1 MSRLRDLARSALVEN
16 AGLKLVAIL
25 FSLALFLVAR
35 EETVREFEI
44 DVPVAVSA
52 YPKGQILLSQPP
64 SVLRVRIR
72 GNLQKLTEV
81 LARRSAL
88 EIDLSKYEVSQT
100 VYFQVDTIEAH
111 LGKGVNVLSISPSNF
126 DLSLDKMDRA
136 RVPVVLDIV
145 KEPGPY
151 ARVDRGRIELKPRFI
166 NLTGPGTTL
175 ATIKQVRTEPL
186 DLQRMTTDFNG
197 KVALAANWPGVDT
210 ETKSVQVTIPI
221 LETEGESEIPGCRIQ
236 VRNCPDGF
244 VCEATPTFF
253 RARLRGKEKVLDQV
267 TAQNIINYVYVD
279 ASRLPIEK
287 ELVQRQF
294 PAVEPTIERLKGAT
308 ISLPKVRYFNI
319 TVTRR

>member
-1 MSRLRDLARSALVEN
+1 MNRLRELIRAFLVEN

-25 FSLALFLVAR
+25 FSLALFFVAR

-44 DVPVAVSA
+44 NVPVVVSA
-52 YPKGQILLSQPP
+52 YPKGQVMLSQPP
-64 SVLRVRIR
+64 AVLRVRVR

-81 LARRSAL
+81 LARQAAH
-88 EIDLSKYEVSQT
+88 EIDLSPYEGSQT
-100 VYFQVDTIEAH
+100 VFFQVDTIEDH
-111 LGKGVNVLSISPSNF
+111 LGEGINVLSIRPSNF
-126 DLSLDKMDRA
+126 ELSLDKMERA

-145 KEPGPY
+145 KEPGHF
-151 ARVDRGRIELKPRFI
+151 ARVDRGRIEMKPRFV
-166 NLTGPGTTL
+166 NLSGPGTVL
-175 ATIKQVRTEPL
+175 ETIKQVRTEPL

-197 KVALAANWPGVDT
+197 KVALVTKWPGVKA
-210 ETKSVQVTIPI
+210 ETTSVQVTIPI
-221 LETEGESEIPGCRIQ
+221 LETEGEKEIPGCRIQ
-236 VRNCPDGF
+236 VRNCPEGY
-244 VCEATPTFF
+244 VCEATPSFF
-253 RARLRGKEKVLDQV
+253 RARLQGKEKVLDQV

-294 PAVEPTIERLKGAT
+294 SAIEPTIERLKGAT

>member
-1 MSRLRDLARSALVEN
+1 MSRFRELARSAMVEN

-25 FSLALFLVAR
+25 FSLALFIVAR
-35 EETVREFEI
+35 EETVRELEI
-44 DVPVAVSA
+44 DVPVAVSG
-52 YPKGQILLSQPP
+52 YPKGQVLLSQPP
-64 SVLRVRIR
+64 SVLRVRVR

-81 LARRSAL
+81 LARRSAY
-88 EIDLSKYEVSQT
+88 EVDLSQYDVSQT
-100 VYFQVDTIEAH
+100 VYFQVDTIEGH
-111 LGKGVNVLSISPSNF
+111 LGEGVNVLSISPSNF
-126 DLSLDKMDRA
+126 ELDLDRMDQV

-151 ARVDRGRIELKPRFI
+151 ARVDRGRVELTPRYI
-166 NLTGPGTTL
+166 NLSGPGTTL
-175 ATIKQVRTEPL
+175 ETIKQVRTEPL

-197 KVALAANWPGVDT
+197 KVALVAKWPGVKADT
-210 ETKSVQVTIPI
+210 SSVQVTIPI
-221 LETEGESEIPGCRIQ
+221 LETEGEKELPGCRIQ
-236 VRNCPDGF
+236 VRNCPEGY

-253 RARLRGKEKVLDQV
+253 RARLQGKEKVLDQV

-279 ASRLPIEK
+279 ATRLPIEK

-294 PAVEPTIERLKGAT
+294 PAVEPTIELLKGAT

>member
-1 MSRLRDLARSALVEN
+1 MSRLRDLIRAALVEN

-25 FSLALFLVAR
+25 FSVVLFVVVR
-35 EETVREFEI
+35 KETVRELEI
-44 DVPVAVSA
+44 DVHVAVSA

-64 SVLRVRIR
+64 AVLRVRVR
-72 GNLQKLTEV
+72 GNLQKITEV

-88 EIDLSKYEVSQT
+88 ELDLSAYEGTQT
-100 VYFQVDTIEAH
+100 VYLQVDTIEKH
-111 LGKGVNVLSISPSNF
+111 LGEGVKVLSISPSNF
-126 DLSLDKMDRA
+126 ELSLDKMERA

-145 KEPGPY
+145 KEPGPF
-151 ARVDRGRIELKPRFI
+151 ARVDRGRIELKPRFV

-175 ATIKQVRTEPL
+175 ETIKQVRTEPV
-186 DLQRMTTDFNG
+186 DLSRMTADFNG
-197 KVALAANWPGVDT
+197 KVALIAEWPGVKAEAT
-210 ETKSVQVTIPI
+210 SVQVTIPI
-221 LETEGESEIPGCRIQ
+221 LETEGEDEIPGCRIQ

-244 VCEATPTFF
+244 VCEATPTFY
-253 RARLRGKEKVLDQV
+253 RARLQGKEKVLAQV

-287 ELVQRQF
+287 ELIQRQF